1 MAAHANEERKFAAL
15 FCFLAPSASKYA
27 KQTWTRSAKGEQR
40 LGGLSRGVS
49 LSLAKNTMGEQCGPV
64 RTSGRVTAADKRE
77 INRKSQFGG
86 HSTRH
91 SHFIL
96 GHGRGSGRGLSK
108 GCVLL
113 LCDLTIAS
121 LADLFAASWTAKN

>member
-1 MAAHANEERKFAAL
+1 MKRENSLRSFV
-15 FCFLAPSASKYA
+15 FLPQAPQSMLSKL
-27 KQTWTRSAKGEQR
+27 GLGVQR
-40 LGGLSRGVS
+40 GNRGWGGCPEAY

-96 GHGRGSGRGLSK
+96 VHGRGSGRGLSK
-108 GCVLL
+108 GCVLP